1 MSTNI
6 TTAFV
11 NQFSSN
17 VAMLSQQKSSLFR
30 NAVGV
35 ESVTGEKAFF
45 DQVGS
50 SAAVLRSSRHADT
63 PLVDTPHSRRQV
75 ALSDY
80 EWGDLVDDQ
89 DQVRLLINPTST
101 YAQAAAAAL
110 GRSMDDVCISAFL
123 GTANT
128 GVAGGTSTSL
138 PAGQKI
144 AHGSAGLTI
153 AKLITAKKTLDANS
167 VDSSI
172 PRYIAVSPEQIEDLL
187 NNTTV
192 TSSDYNTVI
201 NTLPI

>member
-1 MSTNI
+1 
-6 TTAFV
+6 
-11 NQFSSN
+11 
-17 VAMLSQQKSSLFR
+17 
-30 NAVGV
+30 
-35 ESVTGEKAFF
+35 
-45 DQVGS
+45 
-50 SAAVLRSSRHADT
+50 
-63 PLVDTPHSRRQV
+63 
-75 ALSDY
+75 
-80 EWGDLVDDQ
+80 
-89 DQVRLLINPTST
+89 
-101 YAQAAAAAL
+101 
-110 GRSMDDVCISAFL
+110 MDDVCISAFL

-172 PRYIAVSPEQIEDLL
+172 PRYIAVSPEQSEELL